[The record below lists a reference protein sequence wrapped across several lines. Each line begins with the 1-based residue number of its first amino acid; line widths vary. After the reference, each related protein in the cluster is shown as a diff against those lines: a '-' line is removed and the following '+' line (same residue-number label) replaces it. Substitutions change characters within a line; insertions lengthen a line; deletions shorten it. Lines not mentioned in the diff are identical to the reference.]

1 MNSGADG
8 KKFISEVN
16 TSTPVPRSL
25 IEANHHPTQ
34 QPLSL
39 QQDLKVQCV
48 CGRIVEVNSDVMKAS
63 SSEFIAGFYQLPSE
77 IITYTL
83 SEFLDARDLGRL
95 DSATTSA
102 TLRPRLHE
110 ALGARPMK
118 CFGYIR
124 SKSALNFLVNKR
136 IQLQKFE
143 GAYNINYG
151 QLQRLQ
157 LQGLEAITVSALKIP
172 FLRYLITTASQSQTT
187 IDVSTNKCHYKF
199 LSISSELGLKYKT
212 FHQICTKS
220 PFWTSKT
227 ELEE

>member
-1 MNSGADG
+1 
-8 KKFISEVN
+8 
-16 TSTPVPRSL
+16 
-25 IEANHHPTQ
+25 
-34 QPLSL
+34 
-39 QQDLKVQCV
+39 
-48 CGRIVEVNSDVMKAS
+48 MKAS

-77 IITYTL
+77 IIAYIL

-124 SKSALNFLVNKR
+124 SKSALNFRVNKR

-172 FLRYLITTASQSQTT
+172 FLRYLITTASQSLTT
-187 IDVSTNKCHYKF
+187 IDVSTNKCHHKF
-199 LSISSELGLKYKT
+199 LSISSELGLIYKT

-220 PFWTSKT
+220 PFWTPKP

>member
-1 MNSGADG
+1 
-8 KKFISEVN
+8 
-16 TSTPVPRSL
+16 
-25 IEANHHPTQ
+25 
-34 QPLSL
+34 
-39 QQDLKVQCV
+39 
-48 CGRIVEVNSDVMKAS
+48 MKAS

-136 IQLQKFE
+136 IQLQKFV
-143 GAYNINYG
+143 GIYNATYG
-151 QLQRLQ
+151 QLQNLQ

-172 FLRYLITTASQSQTT
+172 FLRYLITTASQSLTT